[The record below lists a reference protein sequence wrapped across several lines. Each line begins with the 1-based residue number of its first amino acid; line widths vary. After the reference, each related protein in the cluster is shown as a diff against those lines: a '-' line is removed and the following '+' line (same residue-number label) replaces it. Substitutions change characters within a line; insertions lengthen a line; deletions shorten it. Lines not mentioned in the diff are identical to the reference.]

1 LSANQRLDAW
11 VRVSIQAARASFHS
25 ADLPLLTVSALVPS
39 QALERLV
46 QGVAVEPE
54 IKIRDLTLLGC
65 LFGLPITR
73 V

>member
-1 LSANQRLDAW
+1 LDAW
-11 VRVSIQAARASFHS
+11 VRVSIQAARASLHS

-65 LFGLPITR
+65 FR
-73 V
+73 AS